1 MRHSSSTLD
10 ATCATTSSRCHGRE
24 SELVGA
30 LDTETATYQRAF
42 LEGDFDTAAIFAGK
56 AVDLIDDVV
65 QAAELVQRI
74 GAAADAR
81 RPPSISATQ

>member
-1 MRHSSSTLD
+1 
-10 ATCATTSSRCHGRE
+10 
-24 SELVGA
+24 
-30 LDTETATYQRAF
+30 
-42 LEGDFDTAAIFAGK
+42 
-56 AVDLIDDVV
+56 VDLIDDVV